1 MKNKQNTPDLNENL
15 SQENNEI
22 VVSQSSV
29 EKTETKKS
37 DGGTKVK

>member
-22 VVSQSSV
+22 VVSQNSV
-29 EKTETKKS
+29 KKTETKKL
-37 DGGTKVK
+37 DG

>member
-22 VVSQSSV
+22 DVSKNSV
-29 EKTETKKS
+29 EKTETRK
-37 DGGTKVK
+37 